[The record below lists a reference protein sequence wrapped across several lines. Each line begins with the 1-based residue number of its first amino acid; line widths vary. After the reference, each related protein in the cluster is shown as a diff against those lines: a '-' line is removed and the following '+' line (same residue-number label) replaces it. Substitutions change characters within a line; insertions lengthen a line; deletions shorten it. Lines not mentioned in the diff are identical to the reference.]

1 MSFWDSFW
9 VVVLWLLWATI
20 FVAYL
25 MALFSIIVDIM
36 RDRELKGWGK
46 ALWIVC
52 LILLPLLTALV
63 YLIARGDG
71 MSERS
76 AREYQKSQQAAD
88 DYIRSVAGNSDPAAT
103 IEKAHKLLES
113 GAISQAEFDQLKA
126 KALA

>member
-9 VVVLWLLWATI
+9 TVVLWFLWATI
-20 FVAYL
+20 FIAYL
-25 MALFSIIVDIM
+25 MALFSIFADIM
-36 RDRELKGWGK
+36 RDRDLNGWGK
-46 ALWIVC
+46 AVWAIF
-52 LILLPLLTALV
+52 LIFLPFLTALV

-76 AREYQKSQQAAD
+76 AKEVQKSQQAAD

-113 GAISQAEFDQLKA
+113 GAIDQAEFDQLKA